1 DLVQLGDALRAKN
14 DRHSSYHSVTNRHST
29 GLQWWW
35 CDVFDRAIF
44 KCLLSRRPSCVD
56 LKGETV
62 GQLPIIGVGRIVTE
76 VPGPFLNL
84 VVCQLPTRKSPVIVY
99 RSTGSK
105 ELFTDGYI
113 SRLAK

>member
-1 DLVQLGDALRAKN
+1 MCC
-14 DRHSSYHSVTNRHST
+14 SSYHSVSIRHSMR
-29 GLQWWW
+29 LQWW
-35 CDVFDRAIF
+35 CGVLDRAIF
-44 KCLLSRRPSCVD
+44 KFLLSRRPSCVD

-113 SRLAK
+113 SRLAKAPLNGP